1 MATKSN
7 KKTNTPSNTTT
18 KFALRNFKGTAT
30 RYFRCEAE
38 DLTAQATVEVRR
50 PSHHILVLDRSG
62 SMYGDIDEVKATV
75 EKLLTLSEFRD
86 PTLKV
91 SLVSYSSSGDVK
103 LHFAKVTVE
112 DVMKAGSPYLG
123 EIRSIRATALT
134 CISQG
139 LVMAETLVDDADVTC
154 VTLHTDG
161 FANDRSPT
169 AEARDIKAAVAKLA
183 KHPNVFANTIGYR
196 DWCDY
201 NLLASISNALS
212 GTCVQAK
219 GIKTVYEAVYNTTK
233 LLAGSVAPAV
243 EVPRGKAA
251 YTLFVSRAG
260 RKVLG
265 SRTDTMLVRG
275 LAPTDDKT
283 AYRLFE
289 VTATDYAALDAP
301 VNGEGADVQPVL
313 AYARALVSEGEL
325 NAAKYAMVAARCG
338 ELLDNHARALVSS
351 DVAAMADAIEG
362 YTFDR
367 KPFTPTPSYGLPS
380 SGPSVLTVLT
390 YLNAHTDSLSV
401 ELPTFS
407 KAYKRRGI
415 KRIPGTRLA
424 DGTVEEPTVASRH
437 RDGDG
442 WVRVNSFDLNRNTAT
457 INMLVSQPIDLF
469 KKGENT
475 RVASV
480 AGVSLDDLKS
490 YNNYTVVG
498 DGMLNAPSLPLRTS
512 NQKVIDGL
520 VALGLP
526 LTNAKAGQPFTLDL
540 STLPLVDYD
549 LNVGAVDNSTAT
561 RLARLTVLS
570 KILNGMVKGDPSGYT
585 SEQVSELKAHYLTPA
600 MYFSPPTTTEYAD
613 LADAIATGKV
623 DTKLSYKVNVGT
635 PAITGLDKL
644 KSGNEYLQRR
654 FTLKANGTDIEKPTL
669 DYLPLPGSEWA
680 VKKLSA
686 RTTLDAVDDLSYPIY
701 EGIIGLGDGKVLKEL
716 LKSVGCV
723 DPDRFLSDI
732 KGSNAREEIKTAVR
746 FVDDAIESVYET
758 LRPLAFYVGA
768 TGLVPDTLNAKAMTS
783 DEFTTAHSEAK
794 LSKAEKEEGT
804 FFLLPDNTVLT
815 VYVKGEHFST
825 GN

>member
-1 MATKSN
+1 MGIL
-7 KKTNTPSNTTT
+7 TT
-18 KFALRNFKGTAT
+18 KFALRNFKGTPT

-38 DLTAQATVEVRR
+38 DLAAQATVEVRR

-62 SMYGDIDEVKATV
+62 SMYGDIGDVKSTV

-91 SLVSYSSSGDVK
+91 SLISYSSKGDLK

-134 CISQG
+134 CISQS
-139 LVMAETLVDDADVTC
+139 LVMAETLVDDSDVTC

-161 FANDRSPT
+161 YANDASPT

-201 NLLASISNALS
+201 NLLASISNSLS

-233 LLAGSVAPAV
+233 LLAGSVSPAV

-251 YTLFVSRAG
+251 YTLFVSRSG

-265 SRTDTMLVRG
+265 SREDTMLVRG
-275 LAPTDDKT
+275 LAPSDDKT

-289 VTATDYAALDAP
+289 VTATDYADLDAP
-301 VNGEGADVQPVL
+301 VNGDGADVQPVL

-325 NAAKYAMVAARCG
+325 NAAKYAMVATRCG
-338 ELLDNHARALVSS
+338 ELLDKHARALVSS
-351 DVAAMADAIEG
+351 DVAAMADGIEG
-362 YTFDR
+362 YLFDR
-367 KPFTPTPSYGLPS
+367 KPFVPTAGYGLPS
-380 SGPSVLTVLT
+380 NGPSVLTVLT
-390 YLNAHTDSLSV
+390 YLNGYKDYVAV

-407 KAYKRRGI
+407 KEYKRRGI

-424 DGTVEEPTVASRH
+424 DGTVEEPTVASKVREG
-437 RDGDG
+437 GDG
-442 WVRVNSFDLNRNTAT
+442 WAKINGFELNRNTAT

-480 AGVSLDDLKS
+480 AGVSLDDIKS
-490 YNNYTVVG
+490 YNNYTIVG

-526 LTNAKAGQPFTLDL
+526 LTNAKAGLPFTLDL
-540 STLPLVDYD
+540 ASLPLVDYD
-549 LNVGAVDNSTAT
+549 LNLSPVDHTTAK
-561 RLARLTVLS
+561 RLAGLAVFS

-585 SEQVSELKAHYLTPA
+585 PEQVADLKAHYLTPA
-600 MYFSPPTTTEYAD
+600 MYFSPPMTTEYAD

-635 PAITGLDKL
+635 PNITGLDKL

-654 FTLKANGTDIEKPTL
+654 FTLSVNGADIEKPTL
-669 DYLPLPGSEWA
+669 EYLTVPGA
-680 VKKLSA
+680 VWGIKKLSA
-686 RTTLDAVDDLSYPIY
+686 RTVLDAVDELSYPIY
-701 EGIIGLGDGKVLKEL
+701 EGMLGLGEGKELKEL
-716 LKSVGCV
+716 LKFVGCV
-723 DPDRFLSDI
+723 DPDRFLADI
-732 KGSNAREEIKTAVR
+732 KGANAREEIKTAAR

-758 LRPLAFYVGA
+758 LRPLAFYIGA
-768 TGLVPDTLNAKAMTS
+768 TGLVPDTLGARALTA
-783 DEFTTAHSEAK
+783 DEFSTAHPDAK

>member
-1 MATKSN
+1 MATKS
-7 KKTNTPSNTTT
+7 KTQTNIT
-18 KFALRNFKGTAT
+18 KFALRNFKGTPT

-38 DLTAQATVEVRR
+38 DLTAKATVEVRK
-50 PSHHILVLDRSG
+50 PSHHILVIDRSG
-62 SMYGDIDEVKATV
+62 SMYGDIGDVKGTV

-91 SLVSYSSSGDVK
+91 SLISYSSRGDVK
-103 LHFAKVTVE
+103 LHFSKVTVE
-112 DVMKAGSPYLG
+112 DVMRAGSPYLG
-123 EIRSIRATALT
+123 EIRSIHATALT

-139 LVMAETLVDDADVTC
+139 LAMAETIVDDADTTC

-169 AEARDIKAAVAKLA
+169 AEARDIKAAVEKLK
-183 KHPNVFANTIGYR
+183 KHPNLFANTIGYR

-212 GTCVQAK
+212 GVCVQAK
-219 GIKTVYEAVYNTTK
+219 GIKAVYEAVYNTTK
-233 LLAGSVAPAV
+233 LLAGTMSTAV
-243 EVPRGKAA
+243 EVSRGKAA
-251 YTLFVSRAG
+251 YTLFVSKAG

-265 SRTDTMLVRG
+265 SRDDTMLVRG

-283 AYRLFE
+283 SYRLFE
-289 VTATDYAALDAP
+289 INGQDYAALDVP
-301 VNGEGADVQPVL
+301 VNGDGADVQPVL

-325 NAAKYAMVAARCG
+325 NAAKYAMVATRCG
-338 ELLDNHARALVSS
+338 ELLEGHARALVSS
-351 DVAAMADAIEG
+351 DIAAMADAIEG

-367 KPFTPTPSYGLPS
+367 AFTPAPVYGLPS
-380 SGPSVLTVLT
+380 TGPSVLTVLT
-390 YLNAHTDSLSV
+390 YLNGHTDTLSV
-401 ELPTFS
+401 DLPTFAKS
-407 KAYKRRGI
+407 YKRRGV

-424 DGTVEEPTVASRH
+424 DGTVEEPKVSSKVREG
-437 RDGDG
+437 GDG
-442 WVRVNSFDLNRNTAT
+442 WVRVNSFDLNRNTAS

-469 KKGENT
+469 PKGSSQ

-490 YNNYTVVG
+490 YNNYTLVG
-498 DGMLNAPSLPLRTS
+498 DGMLNVASLNLRTS
-512 NQKVIDGL
+512 DQKVIVGL
-520 VALGLP
+520 ASLGLH
-526 LTNAKAGQPFTLDL
+526 LANAKAGQPFTLDL
-540 STLPLVDYD
+540 SGLPLVDYD
-549 LNVGAVDNSTAT
+549 LNVSAVDNTTAT

-570 KILNGMVKGDPSGYT
+570 KILNGMVKGDASGFT
-585 SEQVSELKAHYLTPA
+585 SEQVNDLKAHYLTPA

-635 PAITGLDKL
+635 PSITGLDKL

-654 FTLKANGTDIEKPTL
+654 FTLKANGADIEKPTL
-669 DYLPLPGSEWA
+669 DYIPLPSSEWA

-686 RTTLDAVDDLSYPIY
+686 RTALDAVDDLSYPIY
-701 EGIIGLGDGKVLKEL
+701 EGILGLGDGTVLKDL
-716 LKSVGCV
+716 LKGVGCV
-723 DPDRFLSDI
+723 DPARFIADI
-732 KGSNAREEIKTAVR
+732 KGANARDEIKTAIR
-746 FVDDAIESVYET
+746 FVDDAIEAVYET
-758 LRPLAFYVGA
+758 VRPLAFYIGA
-768 TGLVPDTLNAKAMTS
+768 TGLVPDTLGAKALTA
-783 DEFTTAHSEAK
+783 DEFATAHPEAK

-804 FFLLPDNTVLT
+804 FFTLPDNTVLT